1 MSAVTSFSLAE
12 LAAILNVSFQGDAAT
27 RLAGI
32 APLATAGTGH
42 LSFCSNSR
50 FKAALQNSRASAV
63 ILPPELAVGYPGN
76 CLVTTAPYF
85 IYATLSA
92 LFDPLE
98 RPRTGVRPD
107 ALAAADDV
115 YESACIGANYIIE
128 QRGVLGADAVIG
140 LGTVIASNTRLGK
153 NRYIH
158 ANDSVYHDIS
168 IGDDAVIHSGAVIGS
183 NGFGF
188 TARQGGWQN
197 EYHLGRLNIGNQL
210 EIHA

>member
-12 LAAILNVSFQGDAAT
+12 LAAIRNVSFQGDAAT

-32 APLATAGTGH
+32 APLATACTGQ

-50 FKAALQNSRASAV
+50 FKAALQTSTASAV
-63 ILPPELAVGYPGN
+63 ILPPELAVGYLGN

-98 RPRTGVRPD
+98 RPRTGVHPD
-107 ALAAADDV
+107 ALVVADDV

-128 QRGVLGADAVIG
+128 QRGVLGADAVI
-140 LGTVIASNTRLGK
+140 ASNTRLGK
-153 NRYIH
+153 NHYIP
-158 ANDSVYHDIS
+158 ANDSVCLDMS
-168 IGDDAVIHSGAVIGS
+168 IGDDAVIHSGAMIGS
-183 NGFGF
+183 NGIGF
-188 TARQGGWQN
+188 MARQGGWQD
-197 EYHLGRLNIGNQL
+197 EHHLGRLNIGN
-210 EIHA
+210 